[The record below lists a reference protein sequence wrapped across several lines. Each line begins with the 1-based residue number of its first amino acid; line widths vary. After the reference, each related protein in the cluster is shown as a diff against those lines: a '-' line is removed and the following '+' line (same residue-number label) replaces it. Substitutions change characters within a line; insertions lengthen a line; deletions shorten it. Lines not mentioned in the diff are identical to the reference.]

1 MLHLFTM
8 ALRDLGRNRRRSFF
22 SALALAIGLALLLLI
37 ASVLEGE
44 MRGAMDTAIRL
55 QSGHLQV
62 RAASYDET
70 KASLAWEDLV
80 ASPQTVAAQVA
91 ALEPVVAASPR
102 LFASGI
108 VASGNDS
115 AGVRV
120 IGIDPASPASAPY
133 RDGVLSGA
141 LFAADDRSGVLLGQT
156 LADRLKLRAGDS
168 LALLVN
174 TAEGDVA
181 QQNFEVRGV
190 FSTRTPAFDDNTVLL
205 PLSKA
210 QAISGAGDHAS
221 AIFVLLKDRD
231 QADAV
236 AGALQSS
243 RLKTTTWRKMNA
255 ILLDTEQMSR
265 GYMAVIYVI
274 VLAVTATVIVNT
286 LIMAVFERTREI
298 GILSALGMKSAR
310 IMGLFF
316 AESALLAIAGI
327 AMGLLI
333 GGAIVAYATRVGF
346 YIGNVGANG
355 VMIGDTIYAHLT
367 PNDTAALTAIAFVI
381 TLLAA
386 LYPALLAARMEP
398 VDALRGGQ

>member
-1 MLHLFTM
+1 MLQLFTM

-22 SALALAIGLALLLLI
+22 SALALAMGLALLLLI
-37 ASVLEGE
+37 AAVLDGE

-80 ASPQTVAAQVA
+80 AAPQTVAAQVA

-133 RDGVLSGA
+133 REGVLSGT
-141 LFAADDRSGVLLGQT
+141 LFAADDRNGALLGQP
-156 LADRLKLRAGDS
+156 LAERLKLKAGDS
-168 LALLVN
+168 MALLVN
-174 TAEGDVA
+174 TADGDVA

-210 QAISGAGDHAS
+210 QTMSGAGDHAS
-221 AIFVLLKDRD
+221 AIFVLLKDRE

-236 AGALQSS
+236 ASALQSS
-243 RLKTTTWRKMNA
+243 QLKTTTWRQMNA
-255 ILLDTEQMSR
+255 ILIDTEQLSR
-265 GYMAVIYVI
+265 GYMAVIYFI

-298 GILSALGMKSAR
+298 GILSALGMKSGR
-310 IMGLFF
+310 IMGMFF

-327 AMGLLI
+327 VMGLLI

-346 YIGNVGANG
+346 FIGNVGASG
-355 VMIGDTIYAHLT
+355 IMIGETIYAHLT
-367 PNDTAALTAIAFVI
+367 AGDAVSLTLIAFVI